1 MNNRVVLLYVLFLLF
16 LCGCHKDK
24 FRDFDRMVL
33 NNKVLEREI
42 IKYRG
47 RSDQYP
53 FYNGIKVY
61 TGVWCKTINDST
73 VRYTLAPL
81 SYPDA
86 LDTRP
91 VFFICN
97 VGGEDVFFL
106 SQLGVSRIDFRNN
119 NPFKWSDEDKE
130 RYKRK
135 YFPELYEEGRINTG
149 VIGISHPEL
158 CHLTFINDSLVSKAY
173 KRGMPFDR
181 VKVRVG
187 NKEYFW

>member
-73 VRYTLAPL
+73 VRYTLFPL

-119 NPFKWSDEDKE
+119 PFKWSDGDKE
-130 RYKRK
+130 RFKRK
-135 YFPELYEEGRINTG
+135 YFSEIYEEGRINTG

>member
-47 RSDQYP
+47 RPDQYP

-91 VFFICN
+91 FFLCN

-106 SQLGVSRIDFRNN
+106 SQFGVSRIDFRNN
-119 NPFKWSDEDKE
+119 PFKWSDVDKE
-130 RYKRK
+130 CFKRK

-158 CHLTFINDSLVSKAY
+158 CHLTFIKDSLVSKAY

>member
-1 MNNRVVLLYVLFLLF
+1 MMNNRVVLLYVLFLLF

-53 FYNGIKVY
+53 FYEGIKVY
-61 TGVWCKTINDST
+61 TSVWCKTINDST

-119 NPFKWSDEDKE
+119 PFKWSDGDKE
-130 RYKRK
+130 RFKRK
-135 YFPELYEEGRINTG
+135 YFSEIYEEGRINTG

-158 CHLTFINDSLVSKAY
+158 CHLTFIKDILVSKAY

>member
-1 MNNRVVLLYVLFLLF
+1 MMRNIAISLSVLFLLF
-16 LCGCHKDK
+16 LCGCRKDK

-53 FYNGIKVY
+53 FYEGIKVY
-61 TGVWCKTINDST
+61 TSVWCKTINDST

-119 NPFKWSDEDKE
+119 PFKWSDGDKE
-130 RYKRK
+130 RFKRK
-135 YFPELYEEGRINTG
+135 YFSEIYEEGRINTG

>member
-47 RSDQYP
+47 RPDQYP
-53 FYNGIKVY
+53 FYEGIKVY
-61 TGVWCKTINDST
+61 TSVWCKTINDST

-119 NPFKWSDEDKE
+119 PFKWSDGDKE
-130 RYKRK
+130 RFKRK
-135 YFPELYEEGRINTG
+135 YFSEIYEEGRINTG

>member
-97 VGGEDVFFL
+97 FGGEDVFFL

-119 NPFKWSDEDKE
+119 PFKWSDGDKE
-130 RYKRK
+130 RFKRK
-135 YFPELYEEGRINTG
+135 YFSEIYEEGRINTG

>member
-1 MNNRVVLLYVLFLLF
+1 MMNNRVVLLYVLFLLF

-53 FYNGIKVY
+53 FYEGIKVY
-61 TGVWCKTINDST
+61 TSVWCKTINDST

-119 NPFKWSDEDKE
+119 PFKWSDGDKE
-130 RYKRK
+130 RFKRK
-135 YFPELYEEGRINTG
+135 YFSEIYEEGRINTG

-173 KRGMPFDR
+173 KRGMPCDR

>member
-1 MNNRVVLLYVLFLLF
+1 MKMHEAIFVFIVLLM

-91 VFFICN
+91 FFLCN

-106 SQLGVSRIDFRNN
+106 SQFGVSRMDFRN

-158 CHLTFINDSLVSKAY
+158 CHLTFIKDSLVSKAY

>member
-53 FYNGIKVY
+53 FYEGIKVY
-61 TGVWCKTINDST
+61 TSVWCKTINDST

-119 NPFKWSDEDKE
+119 PFKWSDVDKE
-130 RYKRK
+130 RFKRK
-135 YFPELYEEGRINTG
+135 YFPELYEDGRINTG

-158 CHLTFINDSLVSKAY
+158 CHLTFIKDSLVSKAY

>member
-1 MNNRVVLLYVLFLLF
+1 MMNNRVVLLYVLFLLF

-42 IKYRG
+42 IKYSG
-47 RSDQYP
+47 RPDQYP

-73 VRYTLAPL
+73 VRYTLFPW
-81 SYPDA
+81 SYPDG
-86 LDTRP
+86 LNMDP
-91 VFFICN
+91 ILFICR
-97 VGGEDVFFL
+97 VDGEDVFFF
-106 SQLGVSRIDFRNN
+106 SQFGESRINFRN

-130 RYKRK
+130 RFKRK

-158 CHLTFINDSLVSKAY
+158 CHLTFIKDSLVSKAY

>member
-1 MNNRVVLLYVLFLLF
+1 MMNNRVVLLYILFLLF
-16 LCGCHKDK
+16 LCGCRKDK

-53 FYNGIKVY
+53 FYEGIKVY
-61 TGVWCKTINDST
+61 TSVWCKTINDST

-119 NPFKWSDEDKE
+119 PFKWSDGDKE
-130 RYKRK
+130 RFKRK
-135 YFPELYEEGRINTG
+135 YFSEIYEEGRINTG

>member
-1 MNNRVVLLYVLFLLF
+1 MNNRVVLLYELFLLF

-47 RSDQYP
+47 RPDQYP

-73 VRYTLAPL
+73 VRYTLFPW
-81 SYPDA
+81 SYPNGLNMDPI
-86 LDTRP
+86 L
-91 VFFICN
+91 FICR
-97 VGGEDVFFL
+97 VDGEDVFFF
-106 SQLGVSRIDFRNN
+106 SQFGESRINFRN

-130 RYKRK
+130 RFKRK

-158 CHLTFINDSLVSKAY
+158 CHLTFIKDSLVSKAY

>member
-47 RSDQYP
+47 RPDQYP

-119 NPFKWSDEDKE
+119 PFKWSDGDKE
-130 RYKRK
+130 RFKRK
-135 YFPELYEEGRINTG
+135 YFSEIYEEGRINTG

>member
-1 MNNRVVLLYVLFLLF
+1 MKMHEAIFVFIVLLM

-53 FYNGIKVY
+53 FYEGIKVY
-61 TGVWCKTINDST
+61 TSVWCKTINDST

-119 NPFKWSDEDKE
+119 PFKWSDGDKE
-130 RYKRK
+130 RFKRK
-135 YFPELYEEGRINTG
+135 YFSEIYEEGRINTG

>member
-1 MNNRVVLLYVLFLLF
+1 MMNNRVVLLYILFLLF
-16 LCGCHKDK
+16 LCGCRKDK

-53 FYNGIKVY
+53 FYEGIKVY
-61 TGVWCKTINDST
+61 TSVWCKTINDST

-119 NPFKWSDEDKE
+119 PFKWSDGDKE
-130 RYKRK
+130 RFKRK
-135 YFPELYEEGRINTG
+135 YFSEIYEEGRINTG

-158 CHLTFINDSLVSKAY
+158 CHLTFIKDSLVSKAY

>member
-1 MNNRVVLLYVLFLLF
+1 MIKNSIILLSVLFPLL
-16 LCGCHKDK
+16 LCGCRKDK
-24 FRDFDRMVL
+24 IRDFDRMVL

-47 RSDQYP
+47 RPDQYP
-53 FYNGIKVY
+53 FYEGIKVY
-61 TGVWCKTINDST
+61 TSVWCRTINDST

-86 LDTRP
+86 LDISP
-91 VFFICN
+91 VIFICN

-106 SQLGVSRIDFRNN
+106 SQFGVSRIDFNN
-119 NPFKWSDEDKE
+119 NPFIWSDEDKE
-130 RYKRK
+130 RFKKK

-149 VIGISHPEL
+149 VIGTSHSEL

-173 KRGMPFDR
+173 KRGWPFDK

-187 NKEYFW
+187 DKEYLW

>member
-53 FYNGIKVY
+53 FYEGIKVY
-61 TGVWCKTINDST
+61 TSVWCKTINDST

-119 NPFKWSDEDKE
+119 PFKWSDGDKE
-130 RYKRK
+130 RFKRK
-135 YFPELYEEGRINTG
+135 YFSEIYEEGRINTG

-187 NKEYFW
+187 DKEYFW

>member
-1 MNNRVVLLYVLFLLF
+1 MMNNRVVLLYELFLLF

-47 RSDQYP
+47 RPDQYP

-73 VRYTLAPL
+73 VRYTLFPW
-81 SYPDA
+81 SYPDG
-86 LDTRP
+86 LNMDP
-91 VFFICN
+91 ILFICR
-97 VGGEDVFFL
+97 VDGEDVFFF
-106 SQLGVSRIDFRNN
+106 SQFGESRINFRN

-158 CHLTFINDSLVSKAY
+158 CHLTFIKDSLVSKAY

>member
-1 MNNRVVLLYVLFLLF
+1 MRNIATSLFILFLLF
-16 LCGCHKDK
+16 LCGCRKDK

-119 NPFKWSDEDKE
+119 PFKWSDGDKE
-130 RYKRK
+130 RFKRK

-187 NKEYFW
+187 DKEYFW

>member
-1 MNNRVVLLYVLFLLF
+1 MMNNRVVLLYVLFLLF

-47 RSDQYP
+47 RPDQYP

-61 TGVWCKTINDST
+61 TSVWCKTINDST

-91 VFFICN
+91 FFLCN

-106 SQLGVSRIDFRNN
+106 SQFGVSRIDFRN

-130 RYKRK
+130 RFKRK

>member
-1 MNNRVVLLYVLFLLF
+1 MMNNRVVLLYVLFLLF

-47 RSDQYP
+47 RPDQYP

-73 VRYTLAPL
+73 VRYTLFPW
-81 SYPDA
+81 SYPDG
-86 LDTRP
+86 LNMDP
-91 VFFICN
+91 ILFICR
-97 VGGEDVFFL
+97 VDGEDVFFF
-106 SQLGVSRIDFRNN
+106 SQFGESRINFRN

-130 RYKRK
+130 RFKRK

-158 CHLTFINDSLVSKAY
+158 CHLTFIKDSLVSKAY

>member
-1 MNNRVVLLYVLFLLF
+1 MKMHEAIFVFIVLLM
-16 LCGCHKDK
+16 LCGCRKDK

-53 FYNGIKVY
+53 FYEGIKVY
-61 TGVWCKTINDST
+61 TSVWCKTINDST

-119 NPFKWSDEDKE
+119 PFKWSDGDKE
-130 RYKRK
+130 RFKRK

-187 NKEYFW
+187 DKEYFW

>member
-47 RSDQYP
+47 RPDQYP
-53 FYNGIKVY
+53 FYEGIKVY
-61 TGVWCKTINDST
+61 TSVWCKTINDST

-119 NPFKWSDEDKE
+119 PFKWSDGDKE
-130 RYKRK
+130 RFKRK
-135 YFPELYEEGRINTG
+135 YFSEIYEDGRINTG

-158 CHLTFINDSLVSKAY
+158 CHLTFIKDSLVSKAY

>member
-1 MNNRVVLLYVLFLLF
+1 MNNRVVLLYILFLLF
-16 LCGCHKDK
+16 LCGCRKDK

-53 FYNGIKVY
+53 FYEGIKVY
-61 TGVWCKTINDST
+61 TSVWCKTINDST

-119 NPFKWSDEDKE
+119 PFKWSDGDKE
-130 RYKRK
+130 RFKRK
-135 YFPELYEEGRINTG
+135 YFSEIYEEGRINTG

-158 CHLTFINDSLVSKAY
+158 CHLTFIKDSLVSKAY

>member
-1 MNNRVVLLYVLFLLF
+1 MKMHEAIFVFIVLLM

-53 FYNGIKVY
+53 FYEGIKVY
-61 TGVWCKTINDST
+61 TSVWCKTINDST

-106 SQLGVSRIDFRNN
+106 SQLGVSRIDFSN
-119 NPFKWSDEDKE
+119 NPFKWSDGDKE
-130 RYKRK
+130 RFKRK
-135 YFPELYEEGRINTG
+135 YFSEIYEEGRINTG

-158 CHLTFINDSLVSKAY
+158 CHLTFIKDSLVSKAY

>member
-1 MNNRVVLLYVLFLLF
+1 MMNNRVVLLYVLFLLF

-47 RSDQYP
+47 RPDQYP

-91 VFFICN
+91 FFLCN

-106 SQLGVSRIDFRNN
+106 SQFGVSRIDFRNN
-119 NPFKWSDEDKE
+119 PFKWSDVDKE
-130 RYKRK
+130 RFKRK
-135 YFPELYEEGRINTG
+135 YFPELYEDGRINTG

-158 CHLTFINDSLVSKAY
+158 CHLTFIKDSLVSKAY

>member
-53 FYNGIKVY
+53 FYEGIKVY

-119 NPFKWSDEDKE
+119 PFKWSDVDKE
-130 RYKRK
+130 RFKRK
-135 YFPELYEEGRINTG
+135 YFSEIYEEGRINTG

>member
-1 MNNRVVLLYVLFLLF
+1 MNNRVVLLYILFLLF
-16 LCGCHKDK
+16 LCGCRKDK

-53 FYNGIKVY
+53 FYEGIKVY
-61 TGVWCKTINDST
+61 TSVWCKTINDST

-119 NPFKWSDEDKE
+119 PFKWSDGDKE
-130 RYKRK
+130 RFKRK
-135 YFPELYEEGRINTG
+135 YFSEIYEEGRINTG

>member
-1 MNNRVVLLYVLFLLF
+1 MMNNRVVLLYVLFLLF

-47 RSDQYP
+47 RPDQYP
-53 FYNGIKVY
+53 FYEGIKVY
-61 TGVWCKTINDST
+61 TSVWCKTINDST

-91 VFFICN
+91 FFYVMSVVKMCSFYPSS
-97 VGGEDVFFL
+97 E
-106 SQLGVSRIDFRNN
+106 
-119 NPFKWSDEDKE
+119 
-130 RYKRK
+130 Y
-135 YFPELYEEGRINTG
+135 
-149 VIGISHPEL
+149 
-158 CHLTFINDSLVSKAY
+158 
-173 KRGMPFDR
+173 RG
-181 VKVRVG
+181 
-187 NKEYFW
+187 

>member
-1 MNNRVVLLYVLFLLF
+1 MKMHEAIFVFIVLLM
-16 LCGCHKDK
+16 LCGCRKDK

-53 FYNGIKVY
+53 FYEGIKVY
-61 TGVWCKTINDST
+61 TSVWCKTINDST

-119 NPFKWSDEDKE
+119 PFKWSDGDKE
-130 RYKRK
+130 RFKRK
-135 YFPELYEEGRINTG
+135 YFSEIYEEGRINTG

-187 NKEYFW
+187 DKEYFW

>member
-1 MNNRVVLLYVLFLLF
+1 
-16 LCGCHKDK
+16 
-24 FRDFDRMVL
+24 MVL

-53 FYNGIKVY
+53 FYEGIKVY
-61 TGVWCKTINDST
+61 TSVWCKTINDST

-119 NPFKWSDEDKE
+119 PFKWSDVDKE
-130 RYKRK
+130 RFKRK
-135 YFPELYEEGRINTG
+135 YFPELYEDGRINTG

-158 CHLTFINDSLVSKAY
+158 CHLTFIKDSLVSKAY

>member
-53 FYNGIKVY
+53 FYEGIKVY
-61 TGVWCKTINDST
+61 TSVWCKTINDST

-119 NPFKWSDEDKE
+119 PFKWSDVDKE
-130 RYKRK
+130 RFKRK
-135 YFPELYEEGRINTG
+135 YFPELYEDGRINTG

>member
-53 FYNGIKVY
+53 FYEGIKVY
-61 TGVWCKTINDST
+61 TSVWCKTINDST

-119 NPFKWSDEDKE
+119 PFKWSDVDKE
-130 RYKRK
+130 RFKRK

>member
-1 MNNRVVLLYVLFLLF
+1 MNNRVVLLYVLFLVC

-53 FYNGIKVY
+53 FYEGIKVY
-61 TGVWCKTINDST
+61 TSVWCKTINDST

-119 NPFKWSDEDKE
+119 PFKWSDGDKE
-130 RYKRK
+130 RFKRK
-135 YFPELYEEGRINTG
+135 YFSEIYEEGRINTG

>member
-1 MNNRVVLLYVLFLLF
+1 MMNNRVVLLYVLFLLF

-47 RSDQYP
+47 RPDQYP

-119 NPFKWSDEDKE
+119 PFKWSDGDKE
-130 RYKRK
+130 RFKRK
-135 YFPELYEEGRINTG
+135 YFSEIYEEGRINTG

>member
-1 MNNRVVLLYVLFLLF
+1 MNNRVVLLYLLFLLF
-16 LCGCHKDK
+16 LCGCRKDK

-53 FYNGIKVY
+53 FYEGIKVY
-61 TGVWCKTINDST
+61 TSVWCKTINDST

-119 NPFKWSDEDKE
+119 PFKWSDGDKE
-130 RYKRK
+130 RFKRK
-135 YFPELYEEGRINTG
+135 YFSEIYEEGRINTG

-158 CHLTFINDSLVSKAY
+158 CHLTFIKDSLVSKAY

>member
-1 MNNRVVLLYVLFLLF
+1 MKMHEAIFVFIVLLM

-53 FYNGIKVY
+53 FYEGIKVY
-61 TGVWCKTINDST
+61 TSVWCKTINDST

-106 SQLGVSRIDFRNN
+106 SQFGVSRIDFRNN
-119 NPFKWSDEDKE
+119 PFKWSDGDKE
-130 RYKRK
+130 RFKRK
-135 YFPELYEEGRINTG
+135 YFPELYEDGRINTG

-158 CHLTFINDSLVSKAY
+158 CHLTFIKDSLVSKAY

>member
-1 MNNRVVLLYVLFLLF
+1 MMNNRVVLLYVLFLLF

-53 FYNGIKVY
+53 FYEGIKVY
-61 TGVWCKTINDST
+61 TSVWCKTINDST
-73 VRYTLAPL
+73 VIYTLAPL

-91 VFFICN
+91 FFLCN

-106 SQLGVSRIDFRNN
+106 SQFGVSRINFRN

-130 RYKRK
+130 RFKRK

-158 CHLTFINDSLVSKAY
+158 CHLTFIKDSLVSKAY

-187 NKEYFW
+187 DKEYFW

>member
-53 FYNGIKVY
+53 FYEGIKVY
-61 TGVWCKTINDST
+61 TSVWCKTINDST

-119 NPFKWSDEDKE
+119 PFKWSDGDKE
-130 RYKRK
+130 RFKRK

-158 CHLTFINDSLVSKAY
+158 CHLTFIKDSLVSKAY